1 MWFFQKNGTVVR
13 QRDPRKGVP
22 FFLTYHPLFKSMG
35 KIINKNLNLLY
46 MDNKVEK
53 VFSPKPMVSSHS
65 ARKWAVIWLELN
77 YIQKQELKFPLG
89 VVVSAVR
96 FV

>member
-1 MWFFQKNGTVVR
+1 MVR

-46 MDNKVEK
+46 MDNKIEK
-53 VFSPKPMVSSHS
+53 VFS
-65 ARKWAVIWLELN
+65 LN
-77 YIQKQELKFPLG
+77 QWFHPTVQESEQLFG
-89 VVVSAVR
+89 
-96 FV
+96 